1 MLMSILRPMP
11 MLTPLM
17 LVLTF
22 DVGADAH
29 AQANARTDDAHSA
42 DVDAYVDA
50 NAIARAHAS
59 DFHVADAH
67 ANADAYFA
75 DALPVSP
82 TVMFMVLM
90 LVPMLILPKLSSN
103 SADTDDHA

>member
-1 MLMSILRPMP
+1 MQPVLRSNRCWTS
-11 MLTPLM
+11 LKTRFIRL
-17 LVLTF
+17 
-22 DVGADAH
+22 H
-29 AQANARTDDAHSA
+29 
-42 DVDAYVDA
+42 
-50 NAIARAHAS
+50 